1 MRLRCRSAGAA
12 VVLTLGLFAAEQPL
26 PYSHK
31 THVKLGLRC
40 AGCHTMPGKGEMA
53 TFPPESLCMT
63 CHASIK
69 KDSPAIQKLAAF
81 AKDKKPAP
89 WVRIYKLPD
98 YVWFSHKVHMKKA
111 ACETCHGPVAERDV
125 VKQEKP
131 ITMAACMACHDETN
145 ALNECNTCHSQL

>member
-1 MRLRCRSAGAA
+1 LRLPCRSAGAA
-12 VVLTLGLFAAEQPL
+12 VALSLGLFAAEQPL

-31 THVKLGLRC
+31 THVQLGLKC
-40 AGCHTMPGKGEMA
+40 TDCHTMPGKGEMA

-69 KDSPAIQKLAAF
+69 KDSPAIRKLAAF
-81 AKDKKPAP
+81 AKENKPVP

-98 YVWFSHKVHMKKA
+98 YVWFSHKIHMKKA
-111 ACETCHGPVAERDV
+111 TCETCHGPVAERDV
-125 VKQEKP
+125 LKREKP
-131 ITMAACMACHDETN
+131 ITMVACMACHDETN